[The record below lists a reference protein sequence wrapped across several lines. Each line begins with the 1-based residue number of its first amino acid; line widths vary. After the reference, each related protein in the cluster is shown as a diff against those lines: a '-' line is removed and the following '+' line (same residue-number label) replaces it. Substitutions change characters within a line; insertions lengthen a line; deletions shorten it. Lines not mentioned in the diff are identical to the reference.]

1 MLHVTPSRARTVP
14 ASRPTLAEGVVAA
27 MREGIRDRT
36 FVPGTT
42 YSVQQVADLLGV
54 SRSPVRE
61 GLLKLEEAGL
71 VRFAR
76 NRGFHLVLP
85 RSRDIA
91 EIFGVR
97 LALEPQAAA
106 RVARRGDVQVL
117 AAIAA
122 AMTALRAAAA
132 AGDEAAFWQDDR
144 ELHRLLLVGA
154 GNPRAA
160 EIVATLRSTTALL
173 GPPTSAGGR
182 DLAQICAEHAPIVD
196 AVAARDPLTAELAMR
211 EHLTSTGLLLVAQS
225 GDLPADHPDVRAIWD
240 DVLG

>member
-1 MLHVTPSRARTVP
+1 MSNMLHVSQPLLERR
-14 ASRPTLAEGVVAA
+14 TLAEGVVEA
-27 MREGIRDRT
+27 MRDGIRDRT
-36 FVPGTT
+36 FVPDQT

-76 NRGFHLVLP
+76 NRGFHVVLP

-106 RVARRGDVQVL
+106 RVARRGDPDTL
-117 AAIAA
+117 AAIESVMTRLRTAA
-122 AMTALRAAAA
+122 TDGEER
-132 AGDEAAFWQDDR
+132 EFWRHDR
-144 ELHRLLLVGA
+144 ELHRLLLVGG

-160 EIVATLRSTTALL
+160 EIVASLRSTTALL
-173 GPPTSAGGR
+173 GPPTSAGPR
-182 DLAQICAEHAPIVD
+182 DLVQIGEEHAPIVEAVVARKAGD
-196 AVAARDPLTAELAMR
+196 AEVAMR
-211 EHLTSTGLLLVAQS
+211 AHLTTTGLLLVAQAEEL
-225 GDLPADHPDVRAIWD
+225 DVDHPTVREIWD
-240 DVLG
+240 EVTG